1 MIYFDHNATTP
12 IDDRVLEAMLPFLK
26 TFYGNPSSLYRHGRI
41 TSSAIDAA
49 REQLAALIGVQPGRI
64 IFTSG
69 GTEANNLALATL
81 APQARLAVSATE
93 HPSVIEPALHLKSSG
108 HELTLLNVDTNGL
121 ITQDAIDEVI
131 KLKPGLV
138 SIMLANN
145 ETGVVQNI
153 AHYAGQLRAQGIT
166 VHTDAVQALGK
177 IPVDF
182 NRLGVHLMSLS
193 SHKIYGPKGCGA
205 LVFEKSVAISAP
217 APGRPAA
224 YTPSLAIKPILLGGG
239 QEQGFRAGTE
249 NVAAI
254 VGFGKAAELAKTELA
269 ERHAH
274 LLKLR
279 TLLEQGLSAIPGLTV
294 FSAQADRLPNTVQ
307 MGIHGI
313 DGEML
318 LMQLDQ
324 KNIAVSSGSA
334 CASGQREPSPVLV
347 AMGVEPAQAKSA
359 IRISLGKANTDVE
372 IIEFIQQLT
381 SLTLKG

>member
-12 IDDRVLEAMLPFLK
+12 VDDRVLAAMLPFLK
-26 TFYGNPSSLYRHGRI
+26 TFYGNPSSLYRLGRVGH
-41 TSSAIDAA
+41 SAINTA
-49 REQLAALIGVQPGRI
+49 REQLASLLNVQPGQI

-81 APQARLAVSATE
+81 APQAGLAVSAIE
-93 HPSVIEPALHLKSSG
+93 HPSVIDPALNLKNLG
-108 HELTLLNVDTNGL
+108 HQLTLLNVDTNGL
-121 ITQDAIDEVI
+121 ITQDAIDELI
-131 KLKPGLV
+131 QLKPGLV

-153 AHYAGQLRAQGIT
+153 AHYAAQLTAHGIN

-182 NRLGVHLMSLS
+182 NRLGVQLMSLS

-205 LVFEKSVAISAP
+205 LVFENSVAI
-217 APGRPAA
+217 
-224 YTPSLAIKPILLGGG
+224 KPRLLGGE

-254 VGFGKAAELAKTELA
+254 VGFGMASELAKIELA
-269 ERHAH
+269 ERHEH
-274 LLKLR
+274 SLKLKKQ
-279 TLLEQGLSAIPGLTV
+279 LEHGLSAIPGLTV
-294 FSAQADRLPNTVQ
+294 FAEQAERLPNTVQ
-307 MGIHGI
+307 IGIHGI

-324 KNIAVSSGSA
+324 KGIAVSSGSA
-334 CASGQREPSPVLV
+334 CASGSKEPSPVLV
-347 AMGVEPAQAKSA
+347 AMGVDPVQAKTA
-359 IRISLGKANTDVE
+359 IRISFGKSNTEAE
-372 IIEFIQQLT
+372 IFEFINQLK
-381 SLTLKG
+381 SLTGKR

>member
-1 MIYFDHNATTP
+1 MIYLDHNATTP

-26 TFYGNPSSLYRHGRI
+26 TFYGNPSSLYRLGRAAK
-41 TSSAIDAA
+41 SAVDAA
-49 REQLAALIGVQPGRI
+49 REQLAALVAVQPGQI

-81 APQARLAVSATE
+81 APQAGLAVSAIE
-93 HPSVIEPALHLKSSG
+93 HSSVIEPARNLQSLG
-108 HELTLLNVDTNGL
+108 HQLNLLNVNANGQ
-121 ITQDAIDEVI
+121 ITQEAIDEVI
-131 KLKPGLV
+131 RLKPGLV
-138 SIMLANN
+138 SMMLANN
-145 ETGVVQNI
+145 ETGAVQNI
-153 AHYAGQLRAQGIT
+153 AHHAGQLAAEGVK

-182 NRLGVHLMSLS
+182 NRLGVDLMSLS

-205 LVFEKSVAISAP
+205 LVFDKNVAINP
-217 APGRPAA
+217 V
-224 YTPSLAIKPILLGGG
+224 LLGGG

-274 LLKLR
+274 LLKLKN
-279 TLLEQGLSAIPGLTV
+279 LLELELNAIPGLTI
-294 FSAQADRLPNTVQ
+294 FAKRAERLPNTVQ
-307 MGIHGI
+307 MGIYGI

-324 KNIAVSSGSA
+324 KGIAVSSGSA
-334 CASGQREPSPVLV
+334 CASGFREPSPVLV
-347 AMGVEPAQAKSA
+347 AMGVEPAEAKSA
-359 IRISLGKANTDVE
+359 IRLSLGKANTEAE
-372 IIEFIQQLT
+372 IFEFIKQLK
-381 SLTLKG
+381 SLIVTG

>member
-1 MIYFDHNATTP
+1 MIYLDHNATTP
-12 IDDRVLEAMLPFLK
+12 IDDRVLDAMLPFLK
-26 TFYGNPSSLYRHGRI
+26 TFYGNPSSLYRHGRVA
-41 TSSAIDAA
+41 SSAIDAA
-49 REQLAALIGVQPGRI
+49 REQLAALLGVQPGQI
-64 IFTSG
+64 VFTSG

-81 APQARLAVSATE
+81 APQAGLAVSAIE
-93 HPSVIEPALHLKSSG
+93 HPSVIEPALHLKSLG
-108 HELTLLNVDTNGL
+108 HELTVLNVDANGL
-121 ITQDAIDEVI
+121 VTQDAIDEVI
-131 KLKPGLV
+131 RLKPGLV

-153 AHYAGQLRAQGIT
+153 AHYAGQLRAQGIRI
-166 VHTDAVQALGK
+166 HTDTVQALGK

-205 LVFEKSVAISAP
+205 LVFEKSVE
-217 APGRPAA
+217 
-224 YTPSLAIKPILLGGG
+224 IKPVLLGGG
-239 QEQGFRAGTE
+239 QEQGLRAGTE

-269 ERHAH
+269 ERRAH

-279 TLLEQGLSAIPGLTV
+279 KLLEHGLSAIPGLTV
-294 FSAQADRLPNTVQ
+294 FAEQAERLPNTVQ

-324 KNIAVSSGSA
+324 KGIAVSSGSA
-334 CASGQREPSPVLV
+334 CASGLREPSPVLV
-347 AMGVEPAQAKSA
+347 AMGIEPAQAKSA
-359 IRISLGKANTDVE
+359 IRISLGKANTEAD
-372 IIEFIQQLT
+372 IFEFIKQLK
-381 SLTLKG
+381 SLIEKG

>member
-26 TFYGNPSSLYRHGRI
+26 TFYGNPSSLYRLGRVGR
-41 TSSAIDAA
+41 SAIDTA
-49 REQLAALIGVQPGRI
+49 REQLAALLGVQPGQI
-64 IFTSG
+64 IFTCG

-81 APQARLAVSATE
+81 PPQAGFAVSAIE
-93 HPSVIEPALHLKSSG
+93 HPSIIEPALYLQSQG
-108 HELTLLNVDTNGL
+108 HTLSLLDVNADGL
-121 ITQDAIDEVI
+121 ITQDAIDEI
-131 KLKPGLV
+131 IRLKPHLV

-145 ETGVVQNI
+145 ETGAVQNI
-153 AHYAGQLRAQGIT
+153 AHYADQLRAHGIKF
-166 VHTDAVQALGK
+166 HSDAVQALGK

-182 NRLGVHLMSLS
+182 NRLGVDLMSLS

-205 LVFEKSVAISAP
+205 LVFEKNVAIN
-217 APGRPAA
+217 
-224 YTPSLAIKPILLGGG
+224 PILLGGG

-254 VGFGKAAELAKTELA
+254 VGFGKAAELVKTELD

-279 TLLEQGLSAIPGLTV
+279 MLLEQGLSAIPGLTIFAKQV
-294 FSAQADRLPNTVQ
+294 ERLPNTVQ
-307 MGIHGI
+307 VGIHGI

-324 KNIAVSSGSA
+324 QGIAVSSGSA
-334 CASGQREPSPVLV
+334 CASGVREPSPVLA
-347 AMGVEPAQAKSA
+347 AMGVEPAQAKTA
-359 IRISLGKANTDVE
+359 IRISLGKANTEAD
-372 IIEFIQQLT
+372 IFEFIKQLKF
-381 SLTLKG
+381 LTETR

>member
-1 MIYFDHNATTP
+1 MIYLDHNATTP
-12 IDDRVLEAMLPFLK
+12 LDGRVLEAMLPFLK
-26 TFYGNPSSLYRHGRI
+26 TFYGNPSSLYRHGRVS
-41 TSSAIDAA
+41 SSAINAA
-49 REQLAALIGVQPGRI
+49 REQLSALIGVRPEQI

-81 APQARLAVSATE
+81 APQAGLAVSAIE
-93 HPSVIEPALHLKSSG
+93 HPSVIEPALHLQSLG
-108 HELTLLNVDTNGL
+108 HRLTLLDVDATGL

-131 KLKPGLV
+131 LLKPGLV
-138 SIMLANN
+138 SMMQANN

-153 AHYAGQLRAQGIT
+153 ERYADQLKAHGIK

-182 NRLGVHLMSLS
+182 NRLGAHLMSLS

-205 LVFEKSVAISAP
+205 LVFEKSVV
-217 APGRPAA
+217 
-224 YTPSLAIKPILLGGG
+224 IKPVLFGGG

-254 VGFGKAAELAKTELA
+254 VGFGKAAELAKLELA

-274 LLKLR
+274 SLKLR
-279 TLLEQGLSAIPGLTV
+279 TLLEHGLSAMPGLTV
-294 FSAQADRLPNTVQ
+294 FAEQTERLPNTVQ
-307 MGIHGI
+307 VGIHGI

-324 KNIAVSSGSA
+324 KGIAVSSGSA
-334 CASGQREPSPVLV
+334 CASGIREASPVLV
-347 AMGVEPAQAKSA
+347 AMGIDPAQAKSA
-359 IRISLGKANTDVE
+359 IRISLGKANTEAE
-372 IIEFIQQLT
+372 IIEFIKQIK
-381 SLTLKG
+381 SLTG

>member
-1 MIYFDHNATTP
+1 MIYLDHNATTA
-12 IDDRVLEAMLPFLK
+12 IDGRVLEAMLPFLT

-41 TSSAIDAA
+41 SRSAIDTA
-49 REQLAALIGVQPGRI
+49 REQLASLIGVQPRQI

-81 APQARLAVSATE
+81 APKAGLAVSAIE
-93 HPSVIEPALHLKSSG
+93 HPSVLEPALHLQSLG
-108 HELTLLNVDTNGL
+108 HRLTLLAVDVNGQ
-121 ITQDAIDEVI
+121 ITQEAIDKVI
-131 KLKPGLV
+131 SLKPSLV

-145 ETGVVQNI
+145 ETGAVQNI
-153 AHYAGQLRAQGIT
+153 AIYTEQLKAQGINI
-166 VHTDAVQALGK
+166 HTDAVQALGK

-182 NRLGVHLMSLS
+182 NRLGAHFMSLS

-205 LVFEKSVAISAP
+205 LIFEKSMAI
-217 APGRPAA
+217 
-224 YTPSLAIKPILLGGG
+224 TPVMLGGD

-269 ERHAH
+269 ERHTH

-279 TLLEQGLSAIPGLTV
+279 TLLEHGLNAIPGLTV
-294 FSAQADRLPNTVQ
+294 FAEQAERLPNTVQ
-307 MGIHGI
+307 IGIHGI

-324 KNIAVSSGSA
+324 KGIAVSSGSA
-334 CASGQREPSPVLV
+334 CASGVREPSPVLV
-347 AMGVEPAQAKSA
+347 AMGIDAAQAKSA
-359 IRISLGKANTDVE
+359 IRISFGKANTEAEV
-372 IIEFIQQLT
+372 IELIKQLN
-381 SLTLKG
+381 SLTR